1 MEFLENFIAFHLC
14 IELYIYNAPLLDEK
28 GFVMKELLWKR
39 IHVVLWKNQ
48 LNPLYW
54 LECTFCLHFQIHF
67 SNIKHFFFG
76 REFSVKDKDSP
87 LKVGNFRNFRI
98 SFLCSCSHSKIPSP
112 NFWLASHPMY
122 IALYSVSS
130 VSCRFSNP

>member
-1 MEFLENFIAFHLC
+1 MEKNPYCALKQSVKSLVLIGMHL
-14 IELYIYNAPLLDEK
+14 L
-28 GFVMKELLWKR
+28 
-39 IHVVLWKNQ
+39 
-48 LNPLYW
+48 
-54 LECTFCLHFQIHF
+54 
-67 SNIKHFFFG
+67 
-76 REFSVKDKDSP
+76 KDKDSP
-87 LKVGNFRNFRI
+87 LKVGNFRNLRI